1 MFCRRVSNEIS
12 ESPKFRE
19 ISRNV
24 SVSFGQTFREIS
36 HNFGCFGTKDFAKF
50 RSVSVGFGRI
60 RNFGRLRNF
69 RDVKT
74 NARNF
79 LWSMGCLARLIVVFK
94 TLPRINFLLY
104 LKNNFSCKK
113 SLIKFLNE
121 VKLSQIKSKTKSIE
135 CYIFFNVFLKIYTSF

>member
-1 MFCRRVSNEIS
+1 MRECNGPRVSNEIS

-36 HNFGCFGTKDFAKF
+36 HNFGRFGTKDFAKF

-60 RNFGRLRNF
+60 RNFGQLRNF

-79 LWSMGCLARLIVVFK
+79 LWSMGCLARLVGGGGILNIGKNKFP
-94 TLPRINFLLY
+94 TL
-104 LKNNFSCKK
+104 LK
-113 SLIKFLNE
+113 E
-121 VKLSQIKSKTKSIE
+121 
-135 CYIFFNVFLKIYTSF
+135 